1 MSFRRQLSHTETFAA
16 PAARV
21 YELLIDW
28 GGIVSWMPNNLIR
41 ELRLEGKGVGAIRYL
56 TTGKGVELA
65 ERLDSTDA
73 ASTSLTLSMLPPLP
87 WHLLSYS
94 ATGVIE
100 PLAADTCRLTWTGNA
115 EMPGDSQQADRT
127 AYLLQR
133 SYEAMFQ
140 GIRRE
145 LDRCGSRG
153 AC

>member
-94 ATGVIE
+94 ATGAIE
-100 PLAADTCRLTWTGNA
+100 PLAAESCRLTWTGTL
-115 EMPGDSQQADRT
+115 EMPEKSEQADKT
-127 AYLLQR
+127 TYLLRR

-145 LDRCGSRG
+145 LERHGGRSSC
-153 AC
+153 

>member
-1 MSFRRQLSHTETFAA
+1 MSFKRQLSHTETFAA

-100 PLAADTCRLTWTGNA
+100 PLATDTCRLTWMGNA
-115 EMPGDSQQADRT
+115 EMPGNSQQADRT

-153 AC
+153 SC